1 MSDRE
6 RIVTG
11 QKYRILSD
19 FASKIWDRISF
30 WTKASDVELDNGDN
44 IQHYSESVNDSLD
57 SINTTLAS
65 HGQTISSQG
74 STITSQGS
82 TITSQGQTITSQGQ
96 AISGINQS
104 ITSLSGRIN
113 TNATNIST
121 LSGKL
126 NGFTLMKVSSLPSS
140 PNASTIYFIPK

>member
-74 STITSQGS
+74 STITSQG
-82 TITSQGQTITSQGQ
+82 QTITSQGQ